1 MNSAE
6 LDSLDIRLISLLEMD
21 ARRSYAEIAAELGV
35 SPPTA
40 QSRLQRLLDA
50 GTVRIICWTDHVA
63 LGYASEVTLAL
74 NAHPDRLPETVERLR
89 ACAAIRYLVLCT
101 GRFDMIAEAMFRSR
115 DELSR
120 FLMDELRAIPGLAR
134 VESLLRLRH
143 VKLSTHLLT
152 DGKDSHPAEKPFADL
167 DAVDKAL
174 IAQLQSDAQQAPA
187 ELAAKL
193 GVSES
198 TIRRRLQRLLNARII
213 RIVGVANAFAV
224 GYQAVASIGIK
235 VSPGS
240 IRAAADALASY
251 RNIRTVGIY
260 AGRYDL
266 MAWGLF
272 QELGDLDRFLTDEL
286 STLPGLKD
294 VEIMP
299 HLRIAKASHRFPV
312 E

>member
-6 LDSLDIRLISLLEMD
+6 MDSLDVRLVSLLEMD
-21 ARRSYAEIAAELGV
+21 AKRSYAEMAAELGV
-35 SPPTA
+35 SPPTV

-50 GTVRIICWTDHVA
+50 GMVRIICWADHVA

-74 NAHPDRLPETVERLR
+74 NAHPDRLQEAVERLQ
-89 ACAAIRYLVLCT
+89 ACTAIRYLVLCT

-115 DELSR
+115 EELSR
-120 FLMDELRAIPGLAR
+120 FLLEELRSIPGLAR

-152 DGKDSHPAEKPFADL
+152 DGKDSRPAARPCADL
-167 DAVDKAL
+167 DAVDRAL
-174 IAQLQSDAQQAPA
+174 VAQLQLSARQTPV

-198 TIRRRLQRLLNARII
+198 TIRRRIQRLLDERII
-213 RIVGVANAFAV
+213 RIVGVTNAFAL
-224 GYQAVASIGIK
+224 GYQAVASIGLKI
-235 VSPGS
+235 SPGD
-240 IRAAADALASY
+240 IPKAADKLASY

-272 QELGDLDRFLTDEL
+272 RELGDLDRFLTDEL

-294 VEIMP
+294 AEIMP
-299 HLRIAKASHRFPV
+299 HLRIAKASHRFAI